1 MRGTTRPR
9 ALCVAA
15 AMAATVAATA
25 TACTRDYHFG
35 GEEAGDVR
43 GAAAIVGGDPDRG
56 RNDIRRFGCGS
67 CHTIPGVTGANS
79 LVGPPL
85 TGIAQRVYIAGV
97 LPNNGD
103 NMIRWLMDP
112 QKVDSLTAMPKLDVG
127 EAEARD
133 IAAYLYTLR

>member
-15 AMAATVAATA
+15 AMAATAAA
-25 TACTRDYHFG
+25 GGCTRDFHFG

-56 RNDIRRFGCGS
+56 HNDIRRFGCGS

-112 QKVDSLTAMPKLDVG
+112 QKVDSLTAMPKLGVG